1 MTVIREIS
9 QVKDYETLTD
19 FILFSAINQK
29 KVHHK
34 EYHKALHN
42 NLLKHLWIDERYS
55 RVYGIEKVFID
66 KASGR
71 KATKSQL
78 QKAIKTAL
86 ADTEKELG
94 L

>member
-9 QVKDYETLTD
+9 QIKDYETLTD
-19 FILFSAINQK
+19 FIFYISLNQK
-29 KVHHK
+29 KFHHK
-34 EYHKALHN
+34 EYHKALYN
-42 NLLKHLWIDERYS
+42 NVLKTFWIDERYS
-55 RVYGIEKVFID
+55 RVYGIEKVFIN

-86 ADTEKELG
+86 EETEKGLG
-94 L
+94 